1 MCRSLAPL
9 LTNFDSLIK
18 NEKRKSTIQTTL
30 LHSVSL
36 LMGSVCLKLAACIT
50 LSAPCCVVFSPCSY
64 SFSSHALKNKYKCN
78 NSSRE
83 PLILLVGEFSF
94 TFSLCVTVCLLLCF
108 CFLPLYLLF
117 SSHSENKCKIYRRC
131 IWCLYMGVVSG
142 ASDLPCGSLFHCQ
155 SVCLTV

>member
-94 TFSLCVTVCLLLCF
+94 TFSLCVTVCFLLCF

-117 SSHSENKCKIYRRC
+117 SSHPLKINVK
-131 IWCLYMGVVSG
+131 YMGVVSG
-142 ASDLPCGSLFHCQ
+142 ASDLPFGSFFHCQ